1 MQGFYEDESGNLL
14 PRPDNVGGSY
24 GGSLIKGNISNL
36 TGIPSTLAN
45 MGAEVVS
52 ALDFGK
58 GVDFQ
63 TAYNKKLADEAY
75 KKALANNLPTI
86 SQIQPA
92 MPTPA
97 QQAVAKSSGAGKSQ
111 SSALKKEMARQAES
125 RAQIDRERDSYY

>member
-1 MQGFYEDESGNLL
+1 
-14 PRPDNVGGSY
+14 
-24 GGSLIKGNISNL
+24 
-36 TGIPSTLAN
+36 